1 MLIFK
6 IAVIEAVAGLGV
18 GLSFHS
24 LRFTLQSHVDLSD
37 FATATATFGF
47 TRNIATSVSV
57 ALGRVVLKNPM
68 QSSMVLVWKPA

>member
-1 MLIFK
+1 MSIFK

-18 GLSFHS
+18 GLNFQSPWI
-24 LRFTLQSHVDLSD
+24 TLQSHDDPSD

-57 ALGRVVLKNPM
+57 AIGGVVLQNPT

>member
-1 MLIFK
+1 MSIFK
-6 IAVIEAVAGLGV
+6 IAAIGAVAGLGA
-18 GLSFHS
+18 GLNFQSPW
-24 LRFTLQSHVDLSD
+24 FTLQSYVDPSD

-57 ALGRVVLKNPM
+57 ASGGVVFQNPM